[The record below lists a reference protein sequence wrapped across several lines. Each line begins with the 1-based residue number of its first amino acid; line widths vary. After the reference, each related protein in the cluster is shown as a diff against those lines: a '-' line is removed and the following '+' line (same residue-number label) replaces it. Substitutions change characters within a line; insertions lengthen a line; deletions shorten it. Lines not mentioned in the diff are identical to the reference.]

1 MIAPPPTPTDI
12 LITLQL
18 MTTVPPRFHWAIFVG
33 DPSDS
38 TPCCGIKFHAITD
51 VQQTET
57 GWSYDRTGFRL
68 DTVDSGVAAAV
79 VIGNLKGK
87 SADDLDN
94 VLKNI
99 PMVVPAIDVE
109 REPRFSCRVWC
120 REALRRLDIEGIIT
134 CTNIDAME
142 KEMWGYGEAA
152 ADILENREEDWK
164 GPLLATAHNSK

>member
-1 MIAPPPTPTDI
+1 MITPQPTSTDI

-18 MTTVPPRFHWAIFVG
+18 MITVPPRFHWAICVG

-51 VQQTET
+51 GQQTET
-57 GWSYDRTGFRL
+57 GWSYDRTGFRI
-68 DTVDSGVAAAV
+68 DAVDSGVAAA
-79 VIGNLKGK
+79 L
-87 SADDLDN
+87 AEDLDN

-99 PMVVPAIDVE
+99 PMVVPAIDGE

-134 CTNIDAME
+134 CTDIDAME
-142 KEMWGYGEAA
+142 KEMREYGEAA